1 MRPLTANAEHAD
13 GGLVQLNEHAIVDL
27 AKSEKL
33 EHLSDLGRDLVDTTD
48 PHDESQLG
56 QLLLLRFTC
65 NKNRSSISYQWQLSF
80 TTRLSATKVFQI
92 YSSQCNYLELDEV
105 D

>member
-13 GGLVQLNEHAIVDL
+13 GGLVQLNKHAIVDL

-56 QLLLLRFTC
+56 LPGHMKVAFLLGLPLQPAKKVTTLGTTC
-65 NKNRSSISYQWQLSF
+65 
-80 TTRLSATKVFQI
+80 
-92 YSSQCNYLELDEV
+92 
-105 D
+105 